1 MKENSVVVSI
11 DKLLNEKQKCELAY
25 KKLQRQRDL
34 KVDIINQKY
43 SDKIDQILRKSQFIE
58 MQMTQAR
65 DYSKNNLNGV
75 K

>member
-11 DKLLNEKQKCELAY
+11 DKLLNEKQKCELTY

>member
-11 DKLLNEKQKCELAY
+11 DKLLNEKQKCELTY

-65 DYSKNNLNGV
+65 DYSKNNLGV